1 MKKHDLLNIFD
12 DELLNKLFGYCYAR
26 TNDSYEAE
34 EVCSDIVYA
43 LMKTAQTD
51 GEIQNVNSFIW
62 RVARNVYADYSEKR
76 RRQAEQCWEGDP
88 EEIILNV
95 PQTETS
101 DDTEELLSS
110 VYHHIAYLTKAYR
123 EVMIS
128 FYLNGSS
135 VAQIAAE
142 QGVGEGTVR
151 QRLFAAR
158 RKIKSEV
165 EEMMETYEKPVALD
179 KIDIEFWGQGNPGW
193 GDPSE
198 VCTRQFSTHIIWLC
212 RNKPMRASEIA
223 AELNVPTVYVEEELE
238 ILCNGMNGT
247 YGLLHRVDGGRYAIN
262 FVLLDKETME
272 QAAAIYA
279 EQLPKVCDVI
289 ANWFEAHKEEYL
301 AFPYLNKRVDINLVL
316 WQQLLPTVY
325 TVKNRVASILADK
338 YFANAPKVTQPF
350 SVYGYVDSGKC
361 YGSGWDGIDAENICG
376 YARAHFEN
384 IYITCI
390 QHHFLCGHN
399 VSTDPQLQL
408 AVRAIGGLGIAELNE
423 REKEHA
429 AKAVECGYLY
439 REGDRLYTKI
449 LVSPW
454 SKHKSLFQIA
464 ESLEGDCFEQVAAD
478 IADQIARLIKKSI
491 PEHLL
496 GEWEFANGLA
506 ALPLVDGVAEYL
518 IEKGILTPPE
528 NGIGGEGCWMSVE
541 K

>member
-1 MKKHDLLNIFD
+1 MKKQDLLNIFD
-12 DELLNKLFGYCYAR
+12 DELLNKLFAFCYAR

-34 EVCSDIVYA
+34 ELCSDIVYA

-76 RRQAEQCWEGDP
+76 KRQADQCWEGDP
-88 EEIILNV
+88 EGILLNA
-95 PQTETS
+95 PQTENA
-101 DDTEELLSS
+101 DDTEELLLS
-110 VYHHIAYLTKAYR
+110 VYHRIAYLTKAYR

-142 QGVGEGTVR
+142 QGVSEGTVR

-158 RKIKSEV
+158 QKIKSEV
-165 EEMMETYEKPVALD
+165 EETMETYEKPVALD

-198 VCTRQFSTHIIWLC
+198 VCTRLFSRHIIWLC

-247 YGLLHRVDGGRYAIN
+247 YGLLRRVDGGRYAIN

-272 QAAAIYA
+272 QAAAIYT

-338 YFANAPKVTQPF
+338 HFADASKVTRPF
-350 SVYGYVDSGKC
+350 SVYGYVDNGKC
-361 YGSGWDGIDAENICG
+361 FGSGWDGIDAENICG

-384 IYITCI
+384 IYITRI

-408 AVRAIGGLGIAELNE
+408 AVRAINGLDIIELNE

-439 REGDRLYTKI
+439 REGNRLYTKI

-454 SKHKSLFQIA
+454 SKYKSLFQIA
-464 ESLEGDCFEQVAAD
+464 ESLAGDCFEQIAAD
-478 IADQIARLIKKSI
+478 IAEQIARLIKKSV
-491 PEHLL
+491 PGHLL

-506 ALPLVDGVAEYL
+506 ALPLVDGVAENL
-518 IEKGILTPPE
+518 ITKGVLIPPQ
-528 NGIGGEGCWMSVE
+528 NGIGAEGCWMSVE
-541 K
+541 I